1 LRLGV
6 HRLPSRSLLVSYR
19 SSRFFWWSFLLAV
32 WGPGGG
38 GGGAGGV
45 RPLLFLDGIDSD
57 LCFCCLGSVKD
68 VPALFCG
75 ERFFG
80 NLLGSLF

>member
-1 LRLGV
+1 
-6 HRLPSRSLLVSYR
+6 
-19 SSRFFWWSFLLAV
+19 
-32 WGPGGG
+32 
-38 GGGAGGV
+38 
-45 RPLLFLDGIDSD
+45 LFLDGIDSD